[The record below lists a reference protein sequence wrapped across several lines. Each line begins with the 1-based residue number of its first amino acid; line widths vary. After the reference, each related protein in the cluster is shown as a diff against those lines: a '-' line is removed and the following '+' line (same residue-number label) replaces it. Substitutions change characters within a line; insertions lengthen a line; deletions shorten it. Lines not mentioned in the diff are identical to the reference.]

1 MFKKSLFPIIA
12 GLLLT
17 AIAGCASDDRQYFNC
32 EIQEVEETQFPEEV
46 LTGEAIELE
55 YPKFILFSVYDTLC
69 FLYSWD
75 NPGGF
80 YNVHNLKNGKHLGY
94 FCQRGQAP
102 NESAGISPLF
112 QFYTEDGHLK
122 TDILTVNRTLTPWD
136 ITGSLSSG
144 QTELDTVFRFNWS
157 DVCIHP
163 YRAYFRLPGDSILV
177 FTQPD
182 LPFNSTTATLPRIQI
197 RTLADNKAVREYHL
211 FTKPIEGAKKSDFRP
226 DGFLLLSAGLK
237 PDSKKAAITM
247 HHFPQIIILDLV
259 SGEAKGVRLK
269 GKPGFSPDHE
279 RDYYMSI
286 QCDEKYIYA
295 LYAAGQS
302 FDKATT
308 FDNATTVH
316 VFDWDGH
323 LARKIKLDHPA
334 SSLSLDPVS
343 GMLYTM
349 YPNQEE
355 IYRYRINTKQ

>member
-1 MFKKSLFPIIA
+1 MLKKRLFPIIA
-12 GLLLT
+12 GLLLIT
-17 AIAGCASDDRQYFNC
+17 IAGCAPDDRQYFDF
-32 EIQEVEETQFPEEV
+32 EIQEIDKAISPEV
-46 LTGEAIELE
+46 MTGEAIELE
-55 YPKFILFSVYDTLC
+55 YPKFMVFSVYDTLC

-122 TDILTVNRTLTPWD
+122 ADILTVNRTLTPWD

-144 QTELDTVFRFNWS
+144 QTELDTVFSFNWS

-211 FTKPIEGAKKSDFRP
+211 FTNPIEGAKNSDFRP
-226 DGFLLLSAGLK
+226 DDFLLLSVGLK

-247 HHFPQIIILDLV
+247 LHFPQIIILDIA
-259 SGEAKGVRLK
+259 SGEAKGIRIK
-269 GKPGFSPDHE
+269 GNPGFSPDYE
-279 RDYYMSI
+279 RDYYMSV
-286 QCDEKYIYA
+286 QCDDEYIYA
-295 LYAAGQS
+295 LYKGGETS
-302 FDKATT
+302 DK
-308 FDNATTVH
+308 ATTVH

-323 LARKIKLDHPA
+323 LVRKIKLDRPA
-334 SSLSLDPVS
+334 SSISLDPVS

-355 IYRYRINTKQ
+355 IYSYRINTKQ